1 MIFSTFFEVSLV
13 VLGFLYIA
21 NEVFSNVITLIE
33 IGKDIEEK
41 EKEKEEDKARE
52 ELTKHLYS

>member
-21 NEVFSNVITLIE
+21 NEIFSNVITLIE